1 MKKTALTLLSLFF
14 LLFSCNT
21 TDDSDLPK
29 LEEPKP
35 EEPKSYI
42 KTIDFSSSVSSP
54 ATINDL
60 DVENGYLYFI
70 HKIGIYRIN
79 LNSDANTAEFI
90 IEDDEHWPYTLKVI
104 GNNLYYQGLYGW
116 TISDDIKQVDLNS
129 ISKGVKATYPIRG
142 TSRSQL
148 CKNSGKLYY
157 TSSIDAYSA
166 LNNFYEFNPSTTH
179 QLIATGD
186 YIVPKNLRMVGQFLY
201 FSSFDEIRKFDLN
214 KPSEESSIVYT
225 VPKQEKESKIRGFD
239 IKDNIIYYTL
249 ESSNKLYSK
258 DLKIVNQ
265 EPKVLGIN
273 NNKDGVGYGKLI
285 LSDKKL
291 YVEKL
296 TDSQLDVYGIK

>member
-1 MKKTALTLLSLFF
+1 MKKTASTLLSLFF

-29 LEEPKP
+29 P
-35 EEPKSYI
+35 EEQTDGYI
-42 KTIDFSSSVSSP
+42 KTIDFSSSVSSLD
-54 ATINDL
+54 IIDDF

-70 HKIGIYRIN
+70 YNISIYRIN
-79 LNSDANTAEFI
+79 LNSEANTAEFI
-90 IEDDEHWPYTLKVI
+90 IEDEEDWPSSLKVI
-104 GNNLYYQGLYGW
+104 GNNLYYQSLYGW
-116 TISDDIKQVDLNS
+116 AISDDIKQVDLNS

-179 QLIATGD
+179 PLIATD
-186 YIVPKNLRMVGQFLY
+186 EYISRPENMRMINQYLY
-201 FSSFDEIRKFDLN
+201 FSSGKEIRRFDLN
-214 KPSEESSIVYT
+214 KPSEKSSIVYT

>member
-29 LEEPKP
+29 P
-35 EEPKSYI
+35 EEQTDGYI

-54 ATINDL
+54 ATIDDL

-90 IEDDEHWPYTLKVI
+90 IKDDIDWPGSLKVI
-104 GNNLYYQGLYGW
+104 GNNLYYNGTLTW
-116 TISDDIKQVDLNS
+116 TISDDIKQVNLNS
-129 ISKGVKATYPIRG
+129 ISEGVKATYPIRG
-142 TSRSQL
+142 VTRSQL

-157 TSSIDAYSA
+157 TSSIDTYSA

-214 KPSEESSIVYT
+214 KPSEESSLVYT

-258 DLKIVNQ
+258 DLVNTT
-265 EPKVLGIN
+265 EGFKVLGI
-273 NNKDGVGYGKLI
+273 NKDGVGYGKLI

-296 TDSQLDVYGIK
+296 GAEQLDVYGIK

>member
-1 MKKTALTLLSLFF
+1 MKQEAYRILIEQEGVNHVMIFKAE
-14 LLFSCNT
+14 
-21 TDDSDLPK
+21 D
-29 LEEPKP
+29 
-35 EEPKSYI
+35 
-42 KTIDFSSSVSSP
+42 
-54 ATINDL
+54 
-60 DVENGYLYFI
+60 NGYVNDRNF
-70 HKIGIYRIN
+70 
-79 LNSDANTAEFI
+79 
-90 IEDDEHWPYTLKVI
+90 PLKVI
-104 GNNLYYQGLYGW
+104 DNNLYYNGTLTW
-116 TISDDIKQVDLNS
+116 TISDDIKQVNLNS
-129 ISKGVKATYPIRG
+129 ISEGVKATYPIRG
-142 TSRSQL
+142 VTRSQL

-214 KPSEESSIVYT
+214 KPSEESSLVYT

-239 IKDNIIYYTL
+239 IKENIIYYTL

-258 DLKIVNQ
+258 DLVNAT
-265 EPKVLGIN
+265 EEFKVLGI
-273 NNKDGVGYGKLI
+273 NKDGVGYGKLI

-296 TDSQLDVYGIK
+296 GAEQLDVYGIK

>member
-14 LLFSCNT
+14 LLFSCNSN
-21 TDDSDLPK
+21 DDSDLPK
-29 LEEPKP
+29 PKEQKP
-35 EEPKSYI
+35 EEQTRYI

-54 ATINDL
+54 ATIDDL

-79 LNSDANTAEFI
+79 LNSDANKAEFI
-90 IEDDEHWPYTLKVI
+90 LEDDIDWPGSLKVI
-104 GNNLYYQGLYGW
+104 GNNLYYNGTPVW

-129 ISKGVKATYPIRG
+129 ISEGVKATYPIRG
-142 TSRSQL
+142 VTRSEM

-157 TSSIDAYSA
+157 TSSIDTYSA
-166 LNNFYEFNPSTTH
+166 LNNFYEFNPSATH
-179 QLIATGD
+179 KLIATD
-186 YIVPKNLRMVGQFLY
+186 EFIMPENLKMLGQFLY

-214 KPSEESSIVYT
+214 KPSEESSLVYI
-225 VPKQEKESKIRGFD
+225 VPKQEKASKIRGFD

-249 ESSNKLYSK
+249 KSSNKLYSK
-258 DLKIVNQ
+258 DLGNAT
-265 EPKVLGIN
+265 EEFKVLGIN

-296 TDSQLDVYGIK
+296 AAEQLDVYEIK